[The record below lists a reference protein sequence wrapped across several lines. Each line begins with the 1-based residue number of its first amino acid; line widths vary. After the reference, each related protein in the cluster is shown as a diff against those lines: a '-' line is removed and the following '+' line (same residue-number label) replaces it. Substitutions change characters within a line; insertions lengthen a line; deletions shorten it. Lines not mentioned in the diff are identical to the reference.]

1 MNGLQLPHILTDI
14 PGPCS
19 QAQVDILAQHECPAI
34 TARRARRAEALGQ
47 SDTDPIVWKAALG
60 ANVMDVDNNLFVD
73 LTAGFGVAGA
83 GHRHP
88 MVVEAAASQSSQL
101 IHAMGDAFPD
111 PKRIEL
117 LQRLSLLTGYPR
129 SILGCSGSD
138 AIDAAVKTAVMATG
152 RHQIIAFEAG
162 YHGLAFGSLPA
173 THYKA
178 GAFRGPF
185 QKLLGQHVCH
195 LPYGQSVDAQILSQS
210 AAVLV
215 EPIQGRG
222 GIRVPPDGWLAG
234 LIRDAHDNGCMVIF
248 DEIYTGFGR
257 TGTPFAFQD
266 DSLEGERPDLVCVG
280 KALGGG
286 FPISACLGTA
296 EAMDA
301 WGGSKGEAIHTQ
313 TFLGNPLGCAM
324 AIASLNALE
333 TVWKELKPTIAH
345 THSELQRHGIKYQGR
360 GMLLGL
366 QVPDPL
372 GLCRQLLKSGYIALP
387 AGINAEVLAF
397 TPPLCITKNQITAS
411 IQCIADLCN
420 PT

>member
-1 MNGLQLPHILTDI
+1 
-14 PGPCS
+14 
-19 QAQVDILAQHECPAI
+19 
-34 TARRARRAEALGQ
+34 
-47 SDTDPIVWKAALG
+47 
-60 ANVMDVDNNLFVD
+60 
-73 LTAGFGVAGA
+73 
-83 GHRHP
+83 
-88 MVVEAAASQSSQL
+88 
-101 IHAMGDAFPD
+101 MGDAFPD
-111 PKRIEL
+111 PKRIAL
-117 LQRLSLLTGYPR
+117 LRRLSQLTGYPR

-138 AIDAAVKTAVMATG
+138 AIDAAIKTAVMATG

-178 GAFRGPF
+178 SAFRGPF

-195 LPYGQSVDAQILSQS
+195 RPYGETVDSELLAQS

-222 GIRVPPDGWLAG
+222 GIRVPPDNWLAE
-234 LIRDAHDNGCMVIF
+234 LIQSAHANDCLVIF

-257 TGTPFAFQD
+257 TGQPFAFQHE
-266 DSLEGERPDLVCVG
+266 SLQGERPDLLCVG

-324 AIASLNALE
+324 AMASLDALE
-333 TVWKELKPTIAH
+333 EVWVDLDQTIAH
-345 THSELQRHGIKYQGR
+345 THSELKRFSIPYQGR

-366 QVPDPL
+366 QVPDIL
-372 GLCRQLLKSGYIALP
+372 GLSRRLLSAGYIALP
-387 AGINAEVLAF
+387 AGLHAEVLAF
-397 TPPLCITKNQITAS
+397 TPPLCISTAQITAA
-411 IQCIADLCN
+411 IQCIAGAERLAAKNTTAPQCDAVSC
-420 PT
+420 

>member
-1 MNGLQLPHILTDI
+1 MNGLQLPLILTDI
-14 PGPCS
+14 PGPSS

-47 SDTDPIVWKAALG
+47 SDTDPIVWQEAVG
-60 ANVMDVDNNLFVD
+60 ANVKDVDGNIFVD

-88 MVVEAAASQSSQL
+88 KVVAAAAAQSQRL

-111 PKRIEL
+111 PTRIAL
-117 LQRLSLLTGYPR
+117 LQRLSQLTGYPR

-138 AIDAAVKTAVMATG
+138 AIDAAIKTAVMATG
-152 RHQIIAFEAG
+152 RHQIIAFEAS

-173 THYKA
+173 TAYKA
-178 GAFRGPF
+178 EAFRQPF

-195 LPYGQSVDAQILSQS
+195 RPYGEPVDSELLAQS

-222 GIRVPPDGWLAG
+222 GIRVPPDGWLAE
-234 LIRDAHDNGCMVIF
+234 LIQKAHAHGCLVIF

-257 TGTPFAFQD
+257 TGQPFAFQHE
-266 DSLEGERPDLVCVG
+266 SLQGARPDLLCVG

-286 FPISACLGTA
+286 FPISACMGTA
-296 EAMDA
+296 EVMDA

-324 AIASLNALE
+324 AMASLDALE
-333 TVWKELKPTIAH
+333 DLWTGLEQNIAH
-345 THSELQRHGIKYQGR
+345 TLTELKRLKIPHQGR

-366 QVPDPL
+366 KVPDTL
-372 GLCRQLLKSGYIALP
+372 GLSRRLLHAGYIALP
-387 AGINAEVLAF
+387 AGVNAEVLAF
-397 TPPLCITKNQITAS
+397 TPPLCIHPTQITAA
-411 IQCIADLCN
+411 IERIAELSA
-420 PT
+420 